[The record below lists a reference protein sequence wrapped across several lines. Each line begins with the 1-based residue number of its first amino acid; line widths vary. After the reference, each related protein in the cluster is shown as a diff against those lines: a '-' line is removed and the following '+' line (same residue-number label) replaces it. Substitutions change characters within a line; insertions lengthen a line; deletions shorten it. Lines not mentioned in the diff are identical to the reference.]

1 MKKQSETSKTISPK
15 TKAKRVIGVSP
26 DVAKKKI
33 RIGVSPVAGSGPGLF
48 PTFGYQG
55 GPIIA
60 NPRVFTIYLGD
71 WTSAANQARANRLD
85 QFISD
90 LMNSDYMNM
99 IAQYGC
105 GSSGTFVQHVFIPN
119 SNHSLLRSDIDTML
133 QNAIDTN
140 KIPEPTNSS
149 NAYIIY
155 FDDATGIDDVPT
167 GSVMCEANSDTAF
180 GFHDV
185 YTTNAGNNLF
195 FAIVPGCSNACLT
208 ESCPSDAGCSLHLA
222 QTQEQRQTQVT
233 SHEFTEMITDPLN
246 NSAWVDPGVAEN
258 GDICNGKSGS
268 ITVGANTWNVQQMY
282 SKWDDMQTNGA
293 TTCVLGSPFPLPSL
307 LPACTVDID
316 KSSYGKDEVD
326 AFINGPMHTAA
337 VFDAAFYVVVEGF
350 TANQLGITGASYSGA
365 PNVHP
370 NIASAPS
377 VSGMTLTATALT
389 APDQSQFDV
398 IQPFTWVYQVSFSND
413 NSFPAMP
420 GATTLV
426 TLTSTVSS
434 VSGPA
439 LSASGSADIIL
450 TNEPNPYEQDGPI
463 SWLSTDL
470 RVFQINAGDSLF
482 GETIGS
488 TPADAT
494 TFIQNV
500 IDRLNNGNT
509 AGQTFENNISLDENV
524 SHLELSQAV
533 GGVPVFNFAVAKV
546 HYRSLVTDSGTVR
559 VFFRLFPAATTSTAY
574 ESSSYPRGGQA
585 GTIIPLL
592 GINGGET
599 STIPCFADAR
609 LDYSVQSLDAQTDLK
624 NVQVL
629 DHNASGNETIAYFG
643 CWLDINQPDQKL
655 FPINPPNN
663 TGPFNPADQ
672 QTIQDLIRNIHQ
684 CLVAEIS
691 LDGVT
696 LINAGETPGSSD
708 KLAQRNLTVVDS
720 DNPGSPASHRIPS
733 TFEIKR
739 TKPNPKAANG
749 FDELLV
755 DFRDIPAG
763 STASVYMPG
772 ADPAGIVN
780 MANQLYS
787 KHNLT
792 VSDNTLHFPA
802 KGITF
807 IPMPHGEGPDF
818 AGLLTID
825 LPSTVKKGQAFK
837 GIVRQLTQAAG
848 REIKPIPQPGILTPD
863 AVNIPVIKWKKVVG
877 SFQVSIPV
885 KTKEVMIDKEERLLS
900 VLRWIRKSI
909 PNENRWNPVFTRYVD
924 QIAERV
930 KALGGDPGLV
940 IPTPNG
946 EWQKPGHGKEKTL
959 TVTGKVAGLKYDRY
973 GDFKGFILD
982 TEDKEFFFI
991 GHEPAMEQ
999 LIARAWK
1006 ERILIKVAVDQD
1018 DPNFPHRPDSIILLS
1033 SPSPFLN

>member
-1 MKKQSETSKTISPK
+1 MKKQSEVSETISPK
-15 TKAKRVIGVSP
+15 TKSKRVKGVSP
-26 DVAKKKI
+26 DISKKKV
-33 RIGVSPVAGSGPGLF
+33 RIGVSPVAGSGAGLF

-55 GPIIA
+55 GPIIN
-60 NPRVFTIYLGD
+60 NPRVYNIYLGD

-85 QFISD
+85 QFITD

-99 IAQYGC
+99 LAQYGC
-105 GSSGTFVQHVFIPN
+105 GSSGSFIQRVFIPN
-119 SNHSLLRSDIDTML
+119 SNHTLLRADIDNML

-140 KIPEPTNSS
+140 IIPEPNNLS
-149 NAYIIY
+149 NVYIIY
-155 FDDATGIDDVPT
+155 FDDNTGINDVPT
-167 GSVMCEANSDTAF
+167 GAVMCEANSDTAF
-180 GFHDV
+180 GFHDA
-185 YTTNAGNNLF
+185 YTTNANNHLYF
-195 FAIVPGCSNACLT
+195 SIVPGCSNTCLT
-208 ESCPSDAGCSLHLA
+208 NTCSSDVGCSLHLA

-233 SHEFTEMITDPLN
+233 SHEFAEMISDPLN

-258 GDICNGKSGS
+258 GDICNGQAGS
-268 ITVGANTWNVQQMY
+268 LTVGANTWNVQLMY
-282 SKWDDMQTNGA
+282 SKWDDMQSNGA
-293 TTCVLGSPFPLPSL
+293 TTCVLGSAFPLPSL
-307 LPACTVDID
+307 LPVCTIDID

-337 VFDAAFYVVVEGF
+337 VFDAAFYVVVDGF
-350 TANQLGITGASYSGA
+350 TANQLGITGASFAGT

-370 NIASAPS
+370 NITSAPFINGIS
-377 VSGMTLTATALT
+377 LTATALS

-413 NSFPAMP
+413 SSFPAMP
-420 GATTLV
+420 GSTILV
-426 TLTSTVSS
+426 TVTSSISS

-482 GETIGS
+482 GEPMGNTAAS
-488 TPADAT
+488 AP

-500 IDRLNNGNT
+500 IDRLNGGNT

-533 GGVPVFNFAVAKV
+533 GGVLVFNFAIAKV

-559 VFFRLFPAATTSTAY
+559 VFFRLFPASTTSTAY
-574 ESSSYPRGGQA
+574 EGSTYPRGGQG

-592 GINGGET
+592 GVNGGET
-599 STIPCFADAR
+599 TTIPCFADPR
-609 LDYSVQSLDAQTDLK
+609 LDYSAQSINAQTDAK

-629 DHNASGNETIAYFG
+629 NHDGSGNETIAYFG

-655 FPINPPNN
+655 FPISPPNN
-663 TGPFNPADQ
+663 AGPFNAADQ
-672 QTIQDLIRNIHQ
+672 KSIQDLIRNIHQ
-684 CLVAEIS
+684 CLVSEVS

-696 LINAGETPGSSD
+696 IINNGETPGSSD

-739 TKPNPKAANG
+739 TKVNPKVPNG

-755 DFRDIPAG
+755 DFQDMPAG
-763 STASVYMPG
+763 STASMYMPG
-772 ADPAGIVN
+772 ANPAAILN
-780 MANQLYS
+780 TANQLYT

-792 VSDNTLHFPA
+792 VTDDTLQFPA

-807 IPMPHGEGPDF
+807 IPIPQGDGPNF

-825 LPSTVKKGQAFK
+825 LPTTVKKGQSFK
-837 GIVRQLTQAAG
+837 GIVRQLTHAIG
-848 REIKPIPQPGILTPD
+848 REIKPVPQPNVNTP
-863 AVNIPVIKWKKVVG
+863 AAENIPVIKWKKVVG

-900 VLRWIRKSI
+900 VLRWIQQSI
-909 PNENRWNPVFTRYVD
+909 PVDNRWNPVFTRYVD
-924 QIAERV
+924 QIGERV
-930 KALGGDPGLV
+930 KALGGDPDLV

-946 EWQKPGHGKEKTL
+946 EWEKPGERKEKTM
-959 TVTGKVAGLKYDRY
+959 TFIGKVSGLKYDRF

-991 GHEPAMEQ
+991 GHEHAMEQ
-999 LIARAWK
+999 LITRAWR
-1006 ERILIKVAVDQD
+1006 ERILIKITVDQD
-1018 DPNFPHRPDSIILLS
+1018 DPHFPHRPDSIILVSAPL
-1033 SPSPFLN
+1033 PYLN